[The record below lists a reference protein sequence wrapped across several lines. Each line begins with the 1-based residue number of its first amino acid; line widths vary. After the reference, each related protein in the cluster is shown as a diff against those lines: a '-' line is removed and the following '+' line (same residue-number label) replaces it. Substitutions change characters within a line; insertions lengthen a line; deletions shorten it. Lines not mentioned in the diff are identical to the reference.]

1 MGGWRGEGGVR
12 EREMGDAW
20 MASCDV
26 FMPPVNLHARMD

>member
-1 MGGWRGEGGVR
+1 MGEDGGVEGR
-12 EREMGDAW
+12 VTW